1 MAFGISTSCLYPQT
15 TETALETLGKS
26 GVKTCEVFLN
36 SISETTPEFANKLN
50 KIKDEYGMNIVSV
63 HPFSSF
69 AETFMLFSEYERR
82 FADALDY
89 YKKCADV
96 SAILGAHIMVIHG
109 SLLPGKIS
117 NEAYFER
124 FQKLADAGKES
135 GITVC
140 QENVHSHFSE
150 NPEFLKKMRNAL
162 GNDFKMVFDVKQA
175 VRSGFSPLGF
185 AEEFKNEIAH
195 IHISD
200 HKEGFD
206 CLPPASGIFDFKK
219 LFDIMNSANY
229 TGDYVIELYRSNF
242 SEPAE
247 LIKSLSYVQNL

>member
-1 MAFGISTSCLYPQT
+1 MAFGISTSCLYPQP
-15 TETALETLGKS
+15 TEDALETLGKS

-36 SISETTPEFANKLN
+36 STSETTPEFAKKLN
-50 KIKDEYGMNIVSV
+50 EIKNKYGMRIVSV

-69 AETFMLFSEYERR
+69 AETYMLFSEYERR
-82 FADALDY
+82 FYDALEIY
-89 YKKCADV
+89 RKCADV
-96 SAILGAHIMVIHG
+96 SALLGAQIMVIHG

-117 NEAYFER
+117 HEAYFER
-124 FQKLADAGKES
+124 FHKLVDTGKKS

-140 QENVHSHFSE
+140 QENVHSHFSQ

-162 GNDFKMVFDVKQA
+162 SSDFRMVFDVKQA
-175 VRSGFSPLGF
+175 VRSGFSPLDF
-185 AEEFKNEIAH
+185 AEEFKKEIAH
-195 IHISD
+195 VHISD

-219 LFDIMNSANY
+219 LFEIMNSANY
-229 TGDYVIELYRSNF
+229 AGDYVIELYRNNF

-247 LIKSLSYVQNL
+247 LIKALDYVQNL